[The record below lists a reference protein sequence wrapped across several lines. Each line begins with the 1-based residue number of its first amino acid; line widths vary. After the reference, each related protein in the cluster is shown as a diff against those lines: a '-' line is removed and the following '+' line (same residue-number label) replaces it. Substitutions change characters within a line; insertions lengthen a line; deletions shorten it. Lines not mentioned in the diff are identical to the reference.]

1 MKPLKEG
8 ERKFFRIM
16 GPADPDFVR
25 VAGPSIRRQVRLMNK
40 YILPPFFDFV
50 NNPDDVSPIAMYMFE
65 FKHKLSKD
73 DLSHIWQNLP
83 PKIGTRF
90 RKTSATVSHRLF
102 DNELLGS
109 LTNLRAAI
117 EDSSRRIKIKRTE
130 LPNKLRWMVF
140 KVKQRANGDYFEMT
154 QGQERAMPFYT
165 NNWPYDFCSL
175 IELAAIK
182 AETVFKGSGEDRS
195 FKLPDPV
202 ITAPDLEVETPFTYA
217 EVAYG
222 DLGTTVDVGVQGGG
236 GHPSTPSA
244 GEIIIRGGTAD
255 AYAGVGL
262 PDLGTAK
269 LPGGASSP
277 EGTVQS
283 GQAGEAGGGA
293 PSAGVPGAG
302 AKQGPD
308 E

>member
-1 MKPLKEG
+1 
-8 ERKFFRIM
+8 
-16 GPADPDFVR
+16 
-25 VAGPSIRRQVRLMNK
+25 
-40 YILPPFFDFV
+40 
-50 NNPDDVSPIAMYMFE
+50 
-65 FKHKLSKD
+65 
-73 DLSHIWQNLP
+73 
-83 PKIGTRF
+83 
-90 RKTSATVSHRLF
+90 LF

-109 LTNLRAAI
+109 LTNLRVALA
-117 EDSSRRIKIKRTE
+117 DSSRRIKIKRTE

-154 QGQERAMPFYT
+154 QGQERTMPFYT
-165 NNWPYDFCSL
+165 SNWPYDFCSL

-202 ITAPDLEVETPFTYA
+202 ITAPDLEVETPSIYA
-217 EVAYG
+217 EAAYG
-222 DLGTTVDVGVQGGG
+222 VLGTTVDTGVQGGG

-244 GEIIIRGGTAD
+244 GEIIIRGGTVD

-277 EGTVQS
+277 EGTI
-283 GQAGEAGGGA
+283 GAGSTNESGGA
-293 PSAGVPGAG
+293 PTGGVPGAG
-302 AKQGPD
+302 DKQGPD
-308 E
+308 K